1 MTTDGLLSYNY
12 FYERIGYRGNISSRV
27 VNHIL
32 FQKIEK
38 RVNGHFS
45 PSFPFIA
52 TKLKHS

>member
-32 FQKIEK
+32 FQKIKK

-52 TKLKHS
+52 TELKHS